1 MHSIALDR
9 LDVRI
14 LELLMKDSRIPRLE
28 LAEAVNL
35 SSSQCFRRLKRLE
48 QSGIIERYSVVLNS
62 AKAGF
67 DVNALV
73 MVQYSKSEPDARHK
87 LLALIEQTP
96 IIHECYSITG
106 EHDFALKVS
115 CASMT
120 EFNHLIN
127 ETFQTRCISGMHSYM
142 LLDCFKN
149 TLALPSAK

>member
-48 QSGIIERYSVVLNS
+48 KSGIIERYSVVLNN

-73 MVQYSKSEPDARHK
+73 MV
-87 LLALIEQTP
+87 
-96 IIHECYSITG
+96 
-106 EHDFALKVS
+106 
-115 CASMT
+115 
-120 EFNHLIN
+120 
-127 ETFQTRCISGMHSYM
+127 
-142 LLDCFKN
+142 
-149 TLALPSAK
+149 